1 MLHEYIYMTMTRFMT
16 MTMTK
21 NDNDKDNDVIV
32 KILLSFQRISFAE
45 FTALPPGQVDPE
57 EEELDRQYMAE

>member
-1 MLHEYIYMTMTRFMT
+1 